1 MGDAEDAVTGM
12 KVITSDLIDE
22 LIVRAGI
29 NARQRIN
36 YNIHESLS
44 DPVQRLFIASRLES
58 YFRPHRHPEK
68 WEFVLV
74 IRGLFDVMVFD
85 DAGRVTERASI
96 GPGED
101 IIGFEIQPNIWHS
114 WIPMADGSV
123 FFETKQ
129 GPYDARSSEFA
140 AWSPE
145 EDTPNVSEFLSRLKN
160 AQVGTLF
167 E

>member
-1 MGDAEDAVTGM
+1 M
-12 KVITSDLIDE
+12 KLITSDSINE
-22 LIVRAGI
+22 LIARAGE

-68 WEFVLV
+68 WEFAVV

-85 DAGRVTERASI
+85 DTGRVMERASI
-96 GPGED
+96 GPGAEV
-101 IIGFEIQPNIWHS
+101 IAFEMPPGTWHA
-114 WIPMADGSV
+114 WVTMIDGSV

-129 GPYDARSSEFA
+129 GPYEALAPADFA
-140 AWSPE
+140 VWSPE
-145 EDTPNVSEFLSRLKN
+145 EGTP
-160 AQVGTLF
+160 QVKGFVAKLRKAKVGDLA
-167 E
+167 